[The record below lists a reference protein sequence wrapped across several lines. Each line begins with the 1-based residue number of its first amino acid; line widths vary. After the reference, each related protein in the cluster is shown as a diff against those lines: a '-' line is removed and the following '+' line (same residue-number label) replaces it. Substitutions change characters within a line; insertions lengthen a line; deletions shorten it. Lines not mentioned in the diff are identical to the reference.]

1 MAKNDIQKL
10 FNELTND
17 INILL
22 KFLRAKFPI
31 FHNSNLFFRDLQF
44 GIKSFFEKKEI
55 NLSYSESEELAKL
68 VAGYLQKEG
77 ILIPTSKQSWK
88 LNFPEFE
95 TSKPGDPF
103 NYPYKS

>member
-22 KFLRAKFPI
+22 EFLRAKFPM
-31 FHNSNLFFRDLQF
+31 FHNSNFFLRDLQF
-44 GIKSFFEKKEI
+44 GIKSFFEKKDI
-55 NLSYSESEELAKL
+55 YLGYSESEQLAKMI
-68 VAGYLQKEG
+68 YEFFQKEG
-77 ILIPTSKQSWK
+77 IFIPTSNMSWK
-88 LNFPEFE
+88 VNYPQFE

-103 NYPYKS
+103 NYS